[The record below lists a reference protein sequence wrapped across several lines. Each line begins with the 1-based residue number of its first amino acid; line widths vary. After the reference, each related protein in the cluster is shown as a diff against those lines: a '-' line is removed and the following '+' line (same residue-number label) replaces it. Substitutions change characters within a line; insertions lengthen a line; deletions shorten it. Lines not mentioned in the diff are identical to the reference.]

1 MSSQDAPGGKKR
13 LRKRIQGIKLQPN
26 KSAQDISIE
35 ILVDGTSVRK
45 LPPVEKGQT
54 LEWTNL
60 WLPCDV
66 HESSTITA
74 RVIEVHDIPDII
86 REVTIY
92 VSQVMSQEVISMT
105 WRKLGL
111 KRIEVS
117 FTSRAAIA
125 VAYSKAFI
133 KAQQMEK
140 RREIVDKAGKVDDAF
155 KTLLA
160 MGRMTAELDP
170 TGGAK
175 VAFSL
180 CTRAWEY
187 LGQQEKQNES
197 LNELV
202 ESIAEMIP
210 SIDSV
215 KNITEANLSQTVIA
229 ALNLIEDA
237 SLFILSYKPRETM
250 CHPTG
255 SSEDLEQ
262 TEEFVARFSALQK
275 VFDRRVSVQTM
286 RTLEI
291 DRMYA
296 KLKPTDLAGYD
307 SDHRCAEGTRL
318 DLVDELVGWAQKSK
332 VSSRLAWVHG
342 PSGFGKSSIATSLCL
357 RLSDQSTSTLA
368 SSFFCK
374 RDVPELRDPRRVLMA
389 IAYGLAR
396 RWEPYRKAVTAAF
409 RKDPELHSKRF
420 QPLYNALLCGPLR
433 VASASEDCPVG
444 LLVVVVDALDECGDT
459 VARRQLLRCLLDLS
473 WRLSW
478 LRILATSRPDPD
490 VQEFFV
496 RVKPRRY
503 VEFDITRY
511 DASADIRV
519 FVQGYLGSM
528 TGVKGWPNDTIDQI
542 STRASG
548 LFIWARTA
556 CKFIADGFDRRK
568 RLDQVLSGSKLADI
582 DLLYATA
589 IRDGMLDA
597 DRSST
602 DYMLQ
607 CLAAVVVTAQRTPL
621 SVANLA
627 LLLQDWVSEDVLERV
642 VGSLSSVLYVDRNSG
657 DAIRIFHPSFM
668 DFIIDRS
675 RSKELCVDL
684 EQQNTVLAECCF
696 KVMANCL
703 KFNICGL
710 ETSDRFNI
718 DIQDLDSR
726 VEAAIRPH
734 LSYSCLYWSS
744 HLIDAHANRLETCL
758 REFLH
763 GRTLLY
769 WVEALSLLGKPSMAA
784 ASLLS
789 LARCPMPD
797 SMQDCR
803 AAANDAYRFVLSF
816 YDVISR
822 STPHLY
828 LSALAFAP
836 RGSRVARCVRGQF
849 PKLLTIAEG
858 TGKEWTPCLR
868 TIWVASEVYSTA
880 YSPDSRRIVSG
891 SGDGKVRVWD
901 AETGDTLLDPLTGHS
916 SSVHSV
922 TFSSDGRWIV
932 SGSRDK
938 TIRMWDAETGKAKG
952 GPLRG
957 HKREVYS
964 VAFSPNG
971 CQIASGSMDK
981 TVRIWETETGMSVL
995 VLRGHSN
1002 HVWCVAFSPDGC
1014 RVVSGSEDNTLR
1026 VWDAKTGAS
1035 VLEPLLGRSG
1045 PVNCVA
1051 FSHDGCQIVSSFY
1064 DGTVRIWDA
1073 KTGQPLLD
1081 PLQGHLTYVSSA
1093 AFSPDSRLI
1102 VSSSLDRI
1110 VRIWD
1115 AQTGVA
1121 IGQPLRGHSRSVYSV
1136 AFSTDGRQV
1145 VSGSND
1151 KTIRIWDI
1159 AGGGTSGMVRE
1170 SSRHNG
1176 HSGWVNSV
1184 TFSPD
1189 GQRIASGSH
1198 DKTVRV
1204 WDAETG
1210 VLALGPLE
1218 GHTNAVQVVTF
1229 SSDNRRIASGS
1240 DDHTVRIWNS
1250 ETGMPVLGPLRG
1262 HSLSVHSVAFS
1273 PDCRLIVSGSDGDTI
1288 RIWDAETGHAIFQ
1301 LPMGHSNRF
1310 RSVAFSADGRR
1321 IVSDSYDDTVR
1332 TWDVETGQA
1341 ILGPLKAQSTS
1352 GASVAFS
1359 PDSHGAVAGSG
1370 DNTLRIRDVETNNP
1384 AVHGLLREHTDLMY
1398 SVTFSSDGRWIAS
1411 ACLDNIVRIWD
1422 VETSKAVL
1430 EPLLGHSDYVAS
1442 IAFSP
1447 NGRRIVSSGYD
1458 STVRIWDVG
1467 LHTGSSNTTPS
1478 FLPGTQA
1485 QLIPRDLAGDRVLA
1499 SSVQLARH
1507 MHPKLAGWVTS
1518 TEGRP
1523 VVWLPPELREID
1535 DSTIR
1540 IYPTRIR
1547 RRIII
1552 DFTNFAHGT
1561 SWTSIVDA
1569 MD

>member
-1 MSSQDAPGGKKR
+1 
-13 LRKRIQGIKLQPN
+13 
-26 KSAQDISIE
+26 
-35 ILVDGTSVRK
+35 
-45 LPPVEKGQT
+45 
-54 LEWTNL
+54 
-60 WLPCDV
+60 
-66 HESSTITA
+66 
-74 RVIEVHDIPDII
+74 
-86 REVTIY
+86 
-92 VSQVMSQEVISMT
+92 
-105 WRKLGL
+105 
-111 KRIEVS
+111 
-117 FTSRAAIA
+117 
-125 VAYSKAFI
+125 
-133 KAQQMEK
+133 MEM
-140 RREIVDKAGKVDDAF
+140 RRGIVDKAGKVDDAF
-155 KTLLA
+155 KVLLTLSST
-160 MGRMTAELDP
+160 MAELDP

-187 LGQQEKQNES
+187 LGQQKKQNES

-202 ESIAEMIP
+202 ESIAEMIMP
-210 SIDSV
+210 IDSV
-215 KNITEANLSQTVIA
+215 KSITEASLSQTVIA
-229 ALNLIEDA
+229 TLNLIEDA
-237 SLFILSYKPRETM
+237 SLFILSYKPQ
-250 CHPTG
+250 G
-255 SSEDLEQ
+255 LLGNSSEDLER
-262 TEEFVARFSALQK
+262 TEEFVARFSALQR

-296 KLKPTDLAGYD
+296 KLRPTDLAGYNPD
-307 SDHRCAEGTRL
+307 YRCAEGTRL
-318 DLVDELVGWAQKSK
+318 DLVEELVGWAQKPK
-332 VSSRLAWVHG
+332 ASSRLAWVHG

-357 RLSDQSTSTLA
+357 RLSDQSTLA

-374 RDVPELRDPRRVLMA
+374 RDIPELRNPRRVLMT

-396 RWEPYRKAVTAAF
+396 RWEPYQKALITAF
-409 RKDPELHSKRF
+409 RKDPELHSKHF
-420 QPLYNALLCGPLR
+420 QPLYNALLCDPLR
-433 VASASEDCPVG
+433 TASAGNQPAG

-473 WRLSW
+473 RRLSW
-478 LRILATSRPDPD
+478 LRTLVTSRPDPD

-496 RVKPRRY
+496 RTKSRRY
-503 VEFDITRY
+503 IGFDVTKY

-528 TGVKGWPNDTIDQI
+528 TGVKGLPNDAIDRI
-542 STRASG
+542 STQASG

-556 CKFIADGFDRRK
+556 CKFIADGFDRRE
-568 RLDQVLSGSKLADI
+568 RLDQVLSGSGLADI

-589 IRDGMLDA
+589 IRNGMLDA
-597 DRSST
+597 GGDNMN
-602 DYMLQ
+602 YMLE
-607 CLAAVVVTAQRTPL
+607 CLGVVVATAQRTPL

-627 LLLQDWVSEDVLERV
+627 LLLQDRVSEDAPGRI
-642 VGSLSSVLYVDRNSG
+642 VGSLSSVLYVDRSSG

-696 KVMANCL
+696 GVMVDGL

-710 ETSDRFNI
+710 ETFDRFNI

-726 VEAAIRPH
+726 VEAAIPSH

-744 HLIDAHANRLETCL
+744 HLIDAYPNRLETCL
-758 REFLH
+758 REFLF

-769 WVEALSLLGKPSMAA
+769 WIEALSLLGKPGTAA
-784 ASLLS
+784 ASLLA
-789 LARCPMPD
+789 LTTCPMPD

-803 AAANDAYRFVLSF
+803 AAANDAYTFVLSF
-816 YDVISR
+816 YDAIAR

-836 RGSRVARCVRGQF
+836 CNSGMARRMRGHF

-858 TGKEWTPCLR
+858 AGKEWTPCLR
-868 TIWVASEVYSTA
+868 TIWVSSEVYSVA

-891 SGDGKVRVWD
+891 SRDGKVRIWD

-922 TFSSDGRWIV
+922 TSSSDGRWIV
-932 SGSRDK
+932 SGSSDK

-957 HKREVYS
+957 HKGGVRS

-981 TVRIWETETGMSVL
+981 TVRIWDTEAGRSTL
-995 VLRGHSN
+995 VLRGHSD
-1002 HVWCVAFSPDGC
+1002 HVWSVVFSPDGC

-1026 VWDAKTGAS
+1026 IWDAKTGAS
-1035 VLEPLLGRSG
+1035 VLEPLLGHSG

-1051 FSHDGCQIVSSFY
+1051 FSHDGCRIVSSFY

-1073 KTGQPLLD
+1073 KTGQLLLD
-1081 PLQGHLTYVSSA
+1081 PLQGHLTYVSSV

-1102 VSSSLDRI
+1102 VSGSVDST

-1115 AQTGVA
+1115 AQTGAA
-1121 IGQPLRGHSRSVYSV
+1121 IGQPLGGHSRSVYPV
-1136 AFSTDGRQV
+1136 AFSTDGRRV
-1145 VSGSND
+1145 VSGSDD
-1151 KTIRIWDI
+1151 KTLRIWDI
-1159 AGGGTSGMVRE
+1159 AGGGISEIVQE
-1170 SSRHNG
+1170 STRHNG
-1176 HSGWVNSV
+1176 HSDWVNSV
-1184 TFSPD
+1184 MFSPD
-1189 GQRIASGSH
+1189 GQRIVSGSY

-1210 VLALGPLE
+1210 ALVLGPLE
-1218 GHTNAVQVVTF
+1218 GHTGPVQAVAF

-1240 DDHTVRIWNS
+1240 DDHTVRIWDS

-1273 PDCRLIVSGSDGDTI
+1273 PDCRLIVSGSDGDMI
-1288 RIWDAETGHAIFQ
+1288 RIWDAETGYAIHQ

-1310 RSVAFSADGRR
+1310 GSVAFSADGRR
-1321 IVSDSYDDTVR
+1321 IVSDSYDGTVR

-1341 ILGPLKAQSTS
+1341 ILGPLNVHSTS
-1352 GASVAFS
+1352 RASVALS
-1359 PDSHGAVAGSG
+1359 LDGHGAVAGSD
-1370 DNTLRIRDVETNNP
+1370 DNTLRIQDVETINP
-1384 AVHGLLREHTDLMY
+1384 TVHGLLREHEDLMY
-1398 SVTFSSDGRWIAS
+1398 SVTFSPNGRYIAS
-1411 ACLDNIVRIWD
+1411 SCLDNKVRIWD

-1430 EPLLGHSDYVAS
+1430 EPLLGHSDYVTS
-1442 IAFSP
+1442 IEFSP
-1447 NGRRIVSSGYD
+1447 NGRRIASSGYD
-1458 STVRIWDVG
+1458 STVRIWDVE
-1467 LHTGSSNTTPS
+1467 LHTASSNATAR

-1485 QLIPRDLAGDRVLA
+1485 QLIPQDLAGDRVLVN
-1499 SSVQLARH
+1499 SVHLARH

-1518 TEGRP
+1518 TEGKP

-1535 DSTIR
+1535 DSTIC

-1547 RRIII
+1547 RRTII

-1569 MD
+1569 IN